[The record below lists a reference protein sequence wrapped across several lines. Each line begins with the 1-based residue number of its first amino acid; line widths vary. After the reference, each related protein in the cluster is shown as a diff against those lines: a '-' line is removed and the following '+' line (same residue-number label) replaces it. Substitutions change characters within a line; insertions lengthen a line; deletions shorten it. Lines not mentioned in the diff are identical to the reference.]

1 MPGVPRDTTR
11 RIGLLGG
18 SFNPAHEGHRHVS
31 LEALKR
37 LGLDEVWWLVSP
49 QNPLKTDDGMEP
61 LATRVA
67 RARQIVGRHPRIRVD
82 APELVLGTR
91 YTLDTVR
98 ALQPRLPEGALRL
111 ADGRRHPAPARRSWR
126 GWRELFGAIPIAA
139 FARPGWSY
147 PALSAAAPRAFARY
161 RIEAEQARMLAS
173 CTPPAWCFIPSRL
186 DSHSAT
192 AIRAVRPR
200 KRQAKGQT
208 IPDQNS
214 TQGGR
219 QLPDRSKDT
228 EALLALVR
236 RSLDDDKAEDVVVID
251 LKGKSAFADYMVIA
265 SGRSNRQVV
274 AIAEHLADRL
284 KQAGHGYIPVEGKQT
299 GDWVLVDAG
308 DVVVHI
314 FRPEPRAFYALEKMW
329 ALENEA
335 QPRPSPSRSAR
346 AAPGSPR
353 DVGVKLTIACIG
365 RAGRGP
371 ERDLYDHYA
380 NRIRWPLAL
389 RELEEKKKLPPAAAD
404 ARARASC
411 CWLPPRPAPRWSRST
426 AAARSWTARPS
437 PTAWRAG
444 VTIPCRTWPS

>member
-18 SFNPAHEGHRHVS
+18 SFNPAHEGHRHIS
-31 LEALKR
+31 LEALRR

-67 RARQIVGRHPRIRVD
+67 RARKIVGRHPRVRVD

-91 YTLDTVR
+91 FTLDTVR
-98 ALQPRLPEGALRL
+98 ALRRAYPRARFVWLTGADILPQFAQ
-111 ADGRRHPAPARRSWR
+111 WR
-126 GWRELFGAIPIAA
+126 GWRELFGSIPIAA

-147 PALSAAAPRAFARY
+147 PALAAAAPRAFARY
-161 RIEAEQARMLAS
+161 RIDAEQARMLAT
-173 CTPPAWCFIPSRL
+173 CEPPAWCFIPSRL

-200 KRQAKGQT
+200 KRKAKGQT
-208 IPDQNS
+208 IPD
-214 TQGGR
+214 TR
-219 QLPDRSKDT
+219 TLPDRSKDT

-274 AIAEHLADRL
+274 AIADHLADKL
-284 KQAGHGYIPVEGKQT
+284 KQAGHGYTPVEGKQG

-308 DVVVHI
+308 DVVVHV

-329 ALENEA
+329 ALENEVTA
-335 QPRPSPSRSAR
+335 KPKA
-346 AAPGSPR
+346 
-353 DVGVKLTIACIG
+353 V
-365 RAGRGP
+365 
-371 ERDLYDHYA
+371 
-380 NRIRWPLAL
+380 
-389 RELEEKKKLPPAAAD
+389 
-404 ARARASC
+404 RAR
-411 CWLPPRPAPRWSRST
+411 RVKKPA
-426 AAARSWTARPS
+426 
-437 PTAWRAG
+437 
-444 VTIPCRTWPS
+444 

>member
-1 MPGVPRDTTR
+1 MPGVPRGTTR

-18 SFNPAHEGHRHVS
+18 SFNPAHEGHRHIS

-67 RARQIVGRHPRIRVD
+67 RARQVVGRHPRIRVD

-91 YTLDTVR
+91 FTLDTVR
-98 ALQPRLPEGALRL
+98 ALRRAYPRARFVWLTGADILPQLV
-111 ADGRRHPAPARRSWR
+111 DWR
-126 GWRELFGAIPIAA
+126 GWRELFAAIPIAA

-147 PALSAAAPRAFARY
+147 PALAAAAPRAFARY

-208 IPDQNS
+208 IPEIR
-214 TQGGR
+214 T
-219 QLPDRSKDT
+219 LPDRSKDA

-299 GDWVLVDAG
+299 GDWVLADAG

-329 ALENEA
+329 ALETE
-335 QPRPSPSRSAR
+335 
-346 AAPGSPR
+346 
-353 DVGVKLTIACIG
+353 
-365 RAGRGP
+365 
-371 ERDLYDHYA
+371 
-380 NRIRWPLAL
+380 
-389 RELEEKKKLPPAAAD
+389 AAA
-404 ARARASC
+404 AKPKAVRARRAKK
-411 CWLPPRPAPRWSRST
+411 PA
-426 AAARSWTARPS
+426 
-437 PTAWRAG
+437 
-444 VTIPCRTWPS
+444 

>member
-18 SFNPAHEGHRHVS
+18 SFNPAHEGHRHIS

-49 QNPLKTDDGMEP
+49 QNPLKADDGMEP
-61 LATRVA
+61 LVTRVA
-67 RARQIVGRHPRIRVD
+67 RARQLGRHPRIRID
-82 APELVLGTR
+82 APELLLGTR

-98 ALQPRLPEGALRL
+98 ALKRVYPRAHFVWLMGADILPQLV
-111 ADGRRHPAPARRSWR
+111 DWQ
-126 GWRELFGAIPIAA
+126 GWRELFAAIPIAA
-139 FARPGWSY
+139 FARPGWGY
-147 PALSAAAPRAFARY
+147 PALVSAAPRAFARY
-161 RIEAEQARMLAS
+161 RIDASDARRLPA
-173 CTPPAWCFIPSRL
+173 CAPPAWCFFPSRL

-200 KRQAKGQT
+200 KSKAKGQT
-208 IPDQNS
+208 IDQNPS
-214 TQGGR
+214 VGGR
-219 QLPDRSKDT
+219 QLPDRSKDAD
-228 EALLALVR
+228 ALLALVR

-299 GDWVLVDAG
+299 GDWVLADAG

-329 ALENEA
+329 ALETE
-335 QPRPSPSRSAR
+335 
-346 AAPGSPR
+346 
-353 DVGVKLTIACIG
+353 
-365 RAGRGP
+365 
-371 ERDLYDHYA
+371 
-380 NRIRWPLAL
+380 
-389 RELEEKKKLPPAAAD
+389 AAAKPKPVRVR
-404 ARARASC
+404 RAKK
-411 CWLPPRPAPRWSRST
+411 PA
-426 AAARSWTARPS
+426 
-437 PTAWRAG
+437 
-444 VTIPCRTWPS
+444 

>member
-67 RARQIVGRHPRIRVD
+67 RARQIVGRHPRIRID

-91 YTLDTVR
+91 FTLDTVR
-98 ALQPRLPEGALRL
+98 ALRRAYPRARFVWLTGADILPQFAQ
-111 ADGRRHPAPARRSWR
+111 WR
-126 GWRELFGAIPIAA
+126 GWRELFGSIPIAA

-173 CTPPAWCFIPSRL
+173 CPPPAWCFIPSRL

-208 IPDQNS
+208 IPDNS
-214 TQGGR
+214 TR
-219 QLPDRSKDT
+219 
-228 EALLALVR
+228 
-236 RSLDDDKAEDVVVID
+236 
-251 LKGKSAFADYMVIA
+251 
-265 SGRSNRQVV
+265 GRSF
-274 AIAEHLADRL
+274 
-284 KQAGHGYIPVEGKQT
+284 PT
-299 GDWVLVDAG
+299 GAKTPRRCLRWCAVRWTTT
-308 DVVVHI
+308 
-314 FRPEPRAFYALEKMW
+314 RPRT
-329 ALENEA
+329 
-335 QPRPSPSRSAR
+335 SSS
-346 AAPGSPR
+346 S
-353 DVGVKLTIACIG
+353 TS
-365 RAGRGP
+365 
-371 ERDLYDHYA
+371 
-380 NRIRWPLAL
+380 
-389 RELEEKKKLPPAAAD
+389 
-404 ARARASC
+404 RAS
-411 CWLPPRPAPRWSRST
+411 
-426 AAARSWTARPS
+426 RPS
-437 PTAWRAG
+437 PT
-444 VTIPCRTWPS
+444 TW

>member
-1 MPGVPRDTTR
+1 MTSPLHPMPGVPRDTTR

-67 RARQIVGRHPRIRVD
+67 RARQIVGRHPRIRID

-91 YTLDTVR
+91 FTLDTVR
-98 ALQPRLPEGALRL
+98 ALRRAYPKAQFVWLTGADILPQFAQ
-111 ADGRRHPAPARRSWR
+111 WR
-126 GWRELFGAIPIAA
+126 GWRELFGSIPIAA

-173 CTPPAWCFIPSRL
+173 CMPPAWCFIPSRL

-208 IPDQNS
+208 IPD
-214 TQGGR
+214 TTR
-219 QLPDRSKDT
+219 QLPDRSKDA

-299 GDWVLVDAG
+299 GDWVLADAG

-329 ALENEA
+329 ALENE
-335 QPRPSPSRSAR
+335 
-346 AAPGSPR
+346 
-353 DVGVKLTIACIG
+353 V
-365 RAGRGP
+365 
-371 ERDLYDHYA
+371 
-380 NRIRWPLAL
+380 
-389 RELEEKKKLPPAAAD
+389 AAAKPK
-404 ARARASC
+404 AAVRARRAKK
-411 CWLPPRPAPRWSRST
+411 PA
-426 AAARSWTARPS
+426 
-437 PTAWRAG
+437 
-444 VTIPCRTWPS
+444 

>member
-1 MPGVPRDTTR
+1 
-11 RIGLLGG
+11 
-18 SFNPAHEGHRHVS
+18 
-31 LEALKR
+31 
-37 LGLDEVWWLVSP
+37 
-49 QNPLKTDDGMEP
+49 
-61 LATRVA
+61 
-67 RARQIVGRHPRIRVD
+67 
-82 APELVLGTR
+82 
-91 YTLDTVR
+91 
-98 ALQPRLPEGALRL
+98 
-111 ADGRRHPAPARRSWR
+111 
-126 GWRELFGAIPIAA
+126 
-139 FARPGWSY
+139 
-147 PALSAAAPRAFARY
+147 
-161 RIEAEQARMLAS
+161 MLAS
-173 CTPPAWCFIPSRL
+173 CQPPAWCFIPSRL

-200 KRQAKGQT
+200 KRQAKGKT
-208 IPDQNS
+208 IPD
-214 TQGGR
+214 TTR
-219 QLPDRSKDT
+219 QLPDRSKDA

-251 LKGKSAFADYMVIA
+251 LEGKSAFADYMVIA

-274 AIAEHLADRL
+274 AIAEHLAERL

-329 ALENEA
+329 ALENEVARQA
-335 QPRPSPSRSAR
+335 QAQCVP
-346 AAPGSPR
+346 AAPRSRR
-353 DVGVKLTIACIG
+353 DLDVKLTIACIG

-380 NRIRWPLAL
+380 DRIRWPLAL

-411 CWLPPRPAPRWSRST
+411 CWRRPRPAPRWSRSIV
-426 AAARSWTARPS
+426 AARFWTARPS